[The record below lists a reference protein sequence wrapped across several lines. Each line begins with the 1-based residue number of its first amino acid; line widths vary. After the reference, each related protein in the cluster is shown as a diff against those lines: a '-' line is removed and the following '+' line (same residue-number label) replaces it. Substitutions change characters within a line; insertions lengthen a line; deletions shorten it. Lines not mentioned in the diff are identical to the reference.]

1 MKVLYVDKNMKDEN
15 KIPYKQELYS
25 IVSDLK
31 NQGMKT
37 NSDVT
42 YSLLKSIAGTPNYFN
57 AKTFFLLAFSNVGKT
72 RFLSDLTGHKSI
84 TIREMANYST
94 NSNMDS
100 GESSRRFNITAPF
113 SFKLANSLTRDEFF
127 GIIKTGLA
135 NGRNPFT
142 EFGTKLFNNAPIM
155 HEELHYARGDD
166 DNKISCSYTYK
177 SLKFLEHKLHLEQA
191 LRNQLKEQLV
201 LRSRYGLVEAIAI
214 AKEAVEATLTK
225 PMVLSCFK
233 NLVKSNLAYVDEVE
247 AKMWLTKY
255 INGLEDEKQQEL
267 VNQINLVT
275 DMRVK
280 IEQLAGDENCESYTL
295 LSALAIAGYDFPVNA
310 TTVVEFI
317 NIPSLADL
325 ATKDAI
331 ISAFESVNLKDLY
344 NWAVKVHE
352 RIVWGGSIASKEST
366 HEIKRIKAC
375 LNLMD
380 DKHEFDSNKTV
391 EDKSLAD
398 SSESGGDDIF
408 GLDSDSIIN
417 FESGVSKI
425 WTDHD
430 GLQLLELLLRVAI
443 KSRLNDTKPVE
454 LDNLIKENFNNILAL
469 DSLSFMLMSNLKL
482 PSTPLLNELIN
493 STLSDRALLP
503 LIDSLNKSFDYE
515 EQSVNNQPA
524 MRYGLSATIETMT
537 YNMAFAFSQ
546 SDFLTIFSL
555 NPTARDLNEEGKLLP
570 MISEIVHTQTR
581 NVLILDRITV
591 DESWAPSEIGINNDR
606 YTVTIAYSIEEARHA
621 GLLKSSKDTIG
632 RFIWKQWQAKHFLSE
647 KENKVRIQRN

>member
-1 MKVLYVDKNMKDEN
+1 MKVLYVDKNMEDNN
-15 KIPYKQELYS
+15 KMPYKQELYS
-25 IVSDLK
+25 IVSDLE
-31 NQGMKT
+31 NQGMKR

-42 YSLLKSIAGTPNYFN
+42 YNLLKSIAGTPNYFN

-84 TIREMANYST
+84 TIREMANYSM
-94 NSNMDS
+94 NDNIA
-100 GESSRRFNITAPF
+100 SRKTISRFNITAPF

-135 NGRNPFT
+135 NGKNPFT

-155 HEELHYARGDD
+155 HEELRYVKGDND
-166 DNKISCSYTYK
+166 TKISCSYTYK

-191 LRNQLKEQLV
+191 LRFQLKEQLV
-201 LRSRYGLVEAIAI
+201 LRSRYGLVEAIAL

-225 PMVLSCFK
+225 PMVLSCFN

-247 AKMWLTKY
+247 AKLWLTKY
-255 INGLEDEKQQEL
+255 LDGLKSKEQQEL
-267 VNQINLVT
+267 INQINLVI
-275 DMRVK
+275 DARVD
-280 IEQLAGDENCESYTL
+280 IEQLVGDGDCNSYIL

-310 TTVVEFI
+310 TAVVEFL
-317 NIPSLADL
+317 NIPSLTDL

-331 ISAFESVNLKDLY
+331 ISAFASVNLKDLY
-344 NWAVKVHE
+344 NWAIKVHE
-352 RIVWGGSIASKEST
+352 RIIWSGSIASKEST

-375 LNLMD
+375 LNLID
-380 DKHEFDSNKTV
+380 DESKSNNDGTAKD
-391 EDKSLAD
+391 ESLAD
-398 SSESGGDDIF
+398 SSELISDDIF
-408 GLDSDSIIN
+408 GLDNDSIIN
-417 FESGVSKI
+417 FASGENKM

-430 GLQLLELLLRVAI
+430 GLQLLELLLRIAI
-443 KSRLNDTKPVE
+443 KSRLNDTKPIE

-503 LIDSLNKSFDYE
+503 LIDSLNKTFDYE

-591 DESWAPSEIGINNDR
+591 DNSWLPSEIGLNNDC
-606 YTVTIAYSIEEARHA
+606 YTITIAYSIEEARHA

-632 RFIWKQWQAKHFLSE
+632 RFIWKQWQAKHILSE
-647 KENKVRIQRN
+647 EENRIKIRRN